1 MRKLLPLLGVAL
13 LAAGCGEGA
22 GNGGGQP
29 GSGETV
35 TYSRTGGLAGT
46 SERLIIR
53 PDGRAKLEVGYQDPA
68 TTEFTVPPAE
78 LDKLQDALAG
88 FGDIDGAGTQT
99 GCADCYLYSLTV
111 GDRTIEA
118 DDTNFPK
125 PLNGAREMLEKL
137 KHNNYPGN
145 AGPG

>member
-1 MRKLLPLLGVAL
+1 MRKLLPLLVVAL
-13 LAAGCGEGA
+13 LAAGCGDSDGD
-22 GNGGGQP
+22 GGGRP

-46 SERLIIR
+46 SEKLMIR
-53 PDGRAKLEVGYQDPA
+53 PDGTAKLEVGYQDPA
-68 TTEFTVPPAE
+68 TTEFTVPAAE
-78 LDKLQDALAG
+78 LAKLQDALAG

-111 GDRTIEA
+111 GDHTIEA
-118 DDTNFPK
+118 DDTNFPES
-125 PLNGAREMLEKL
+125 LTEAREILEEL
-137 KHNNYPGN
+137 KHSNYPGD